1 MLYNLKQLYA
11 RVSYVKPNK
20 IIIIMMEAPKAWMNA
35 KCKNRPFVNYYGR
48 VIFNVEENAV
58 KDLTHSLSLHFKSVC
73 RWIDKTHE
81 LYLKKTH
88 LLRFEIQYF
97 RYLISGS
104 FRYRNLVWNL
114 MLRNTVFTFLCNFTL
129 FQRTYSWPKLV
140 MICDIVYSFRK
151 DKCCPKEMKQ
161 NK

>member
-58 KDLTHSLSLHFKSVC
+58 KDLTHSPSLHFKSVC

-81 LYLKKTH
+81 LYLKRLIYFDLKYNILGIWYQV
-88 LLRFEIQYF
+88 LLDIEILFEIWCYEIRYSHSFVILLYF
-97 RYLISGS
+97 NVLI
-104 FRYRNLVWNL
+104 R
-114 MLRNTVFTFLCNFTL
+114 
-129 FQRTYSWPKLV
+129 
-140 MICDIVYSFRK
+140 D
-151 DKCCPKEMKQ
+151 Q
-161 NK
+161 NCLSSVT